1 MRIVFAGTPPFAAQ
15 ALDALIKAGHDVCLV
30 LSQPDRPSGR
40 GMKLTP
46 SAVKALAA
54 SQGIP
59 VQTPRTLSHKK
70 DPLEAS
76 AMHELLLAANAD
88 VMIVAA
94 YGMLLPQSVLDIPKG
109 IGPDN
114 SVKCINIH
122 ASLLPRW
129 RGAAPITRA
138 IEAGDSSFG
147 VTLMKMEAGL
157 DTGPMLLQKSFP
169 LKGDETTASLT
180 ETVAE
185 LGADML
191 VQLLSAPQDIS
202 ITPQPGE
209 GVTYAHKVTKDEGRL
224 NFSLP
229 ASEIERKIRAFSPFP
244 SSFAEHNGTL
254 IKFWQ
259 AQLCPEISGQS
270 GEVVEADKNGVT
282 VACGSGAIRAT
293 VLQRPG
299 KPKMPAQSFLQGYAI
314 SAGEYFK

>member
-15 ALDALIKAGHDVCLV
+15 ALDALIKAGHDICLV

-202 ITPQPGE
+202 ITPQPEE

-259 AQLCPEISGQS
+259 AQLRPEISGQP

-314 SAGEYFK
+314 SVGEYFK